1 MLRPFLLS
9 RTNFFVPTLRWVSV
23 KAGKRLMIGRKEPG
37 NGVCL
42 TTDLKSNYQITVGVG
57 HKPALIEAIN
67 DTKDVLREGDIDSF
81 NLIFD
86 RKRSDSFQEQVLKIV
101 FASRPTD
108 WCNRFAFEIKISLK
122 HFYWIERNIVSL
134 LFICYFRQR
143 LILN

>member
-1 MLRPFLLS
+1 ME
-9 RTNFFVPTLRWVSV
+9 
-23 KAGKRLMIGRKEPG
+23 AGKRLMIGRKEPG

-86 RKRSDSFQEQVLKIV
+86 RKRSDSFQEQVSKMKKKLCLHHDQQTDAIV
-101 FASRPTD
+101 LHLR
-108 WCNRFAFEIKISLK
+108 
-122 HFYWIERNIVSL
+122 
-134 LFICYFRQR
+134 
-143 LILN
+143 

>member
-1 MLRPFLLS
+1 
-9 RTNFFVPTLRWVSV
+9 
-23 KAGKRLMIGRKEPG
+23 MIGRKEPG

-86 RKRSDSFQEQVLKIV
+86 RKRSDSFQEQVSKMKKKLCLHHDQQTDAIV
-101 FASRPTD
+101 LHLR
-108 WCNRFAFEIKISLK
+108 
-122 HFYWIERNIVSL
+122 
-134 LFICYFRQR
+134 
-143 LILN
+143 